1 MPSLAQLAY
10 VGSLFEPMHQ
20 VGRVTPPLPLQRDTV
35 LLFGH
40 RLRLNAIAIGTPP
53 SMTDLVFRSLHPL
66 PVKTGLLRGQHSE
79 RAALACP
86 CRSLQVIHGGRRLFD
101 LPLMD
106 GCARTNC
113 ERVKFNPP

>member
-53 SMTDLVFRSLHPL
+53 SMTDLVYLSILYQSRLGYFEVSIAKGL
-66 PVKTGLLRGQHSE
+66 P
-79 RAALACP
+79 
-86 CRSLQVIHGGRRLFD
+86 
-101 LPLMD
+101 
-106 GCARTNC
+106 
-113 ERVKFNPP
+113 